1 MGNKDKYWE
10 RRNAGLCVA
19 CGEPAGGKSRCQ
31 KCMKDLG
38 FASVKSKRL
47 KIQRLEDRIRDLE
60 AAAGR
65 LT

>member
-1 MGNKDKYWE
+1 
-10 RRNAGLCVA
+10 
-19 CGEPAGGKSRCQ
+19 
-31 KCMKDLG
+31 MKDLG